1 MPHIFN
7 LYKEIININ
16 IGTIVIYTCKNSCLG
31 LGKKTSYIEEIGII
45 QRTGEN
51 IYEPGVKNSQS
62 SHTNNSLNSNNIQ
75 QEQDLAHNFNKLTV
89 KGNINNEPDEDGFIE
104 VKKKKKENKK

>member
-1 MPHIFN
+1 M
-7 LYKEIININ
+7 NIN

-31 LGKKTSYIEEIGII
+31 LGKKTSYIEEMGII

-51 IYEPGVKNSQS
+51 IFEPGVKNSQS
-62 SHTNNSLNSNNIQ
+62 SYNNNSLNSTNNQ
-75 QEQDLAHNFNKLTV
+75 QEQDLAQNLNKLTV
-89 KGNINNEPDEDGFIE
+89 RGNANNEPDEEGFIE

>member
-7 LYKEIININ
+7 LYKEIMNIN

-31 LGKKTSYIEEIGII
+31 LGKKSSYIEEIGII

-51 IYEPGVKNSQS
+51 IFEPGVKNYQS
-62 SHTNNSLNSNNIQ
+62 SSNSNSLNSNNIH
-75 QEQDLAHNFNKLTV
+75 EQDLSHNLNKLTI
-89 KGNINNEPDEDGFIE
+89 KGNSNNEPDEDGFIE
-104 VKKKKKENKK
+104 VKKKKKENRK

>member
-1 MPHIFN
+1 M
-7 LYKEIININ
+7 NIN
-16 IGTIVIYTCKNSCLG
+16 IGTIVIYTCMNSCLG

-51 IYEPGVKNSQS
+51 IYEPGVNNSQS
-62 SHTNNSLNSNNIQ
+62 SRSLNSNNLK
-75 QEQDLAHNFNKLTV
+75 QELDLPHNFNKLTV
-89 KGNINNEPDEDGFIE
+89 KGNTNNEPDEDGFIE